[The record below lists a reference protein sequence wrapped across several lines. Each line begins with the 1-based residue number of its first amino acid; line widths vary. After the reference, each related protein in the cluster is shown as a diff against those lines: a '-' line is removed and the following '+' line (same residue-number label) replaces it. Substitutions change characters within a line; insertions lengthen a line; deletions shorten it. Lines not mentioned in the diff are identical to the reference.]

1 MLLGCPYIIWE
12 PSSAV
17 VGLTSVGMLVSKA
30 FPSPLDCK
38 GLPHAVTV
46 AQWWGRLGPKC
57 LAPKTEVQ
65 RATILIPVCQW
76 SQQDPFMA
84 GCTG

>member
-1 MLLGCPYIIWE
+1 MLSGYPYIIWE
-12 PSSAV
+12 PSSV
-17 VGLTSVGMLVSKA
+17 TVGLTSVGMLVSKA
-30 FPSPLDCK
+30 FPSPLACK

-46 AQWWGRLGPKC
+46 AQWWVRLGPKC

-65 RATILIPVCQW
+65 GATTLIPVCQW
-76 SQQDPFMA
+76 SQPFMA